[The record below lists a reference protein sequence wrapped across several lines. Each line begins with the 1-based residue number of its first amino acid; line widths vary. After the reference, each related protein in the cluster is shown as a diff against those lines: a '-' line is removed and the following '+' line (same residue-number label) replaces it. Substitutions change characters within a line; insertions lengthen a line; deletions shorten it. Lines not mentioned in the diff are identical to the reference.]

1 MEVISIIP
9 ARSGSKGITNKNLQ
23 EIGGKKLLDWSIKAS
38 LRTRGI
44 NRTLVSTDSQEYA
57 NLALALGAEVPFL
70 RPAEFATDSSPDLDF
85 IRHAISKLAEGG
97 TRPDFIVH
105 LRPTTP
111 FRDPHVIERAIQ
123 EYIQDR
129 SKFSALRSVHEMSES
144 AYKTLEIEPNGQ
156 LVRVFS
162 NNQDIENSN
171 MARQSFPTTYSPNG
185 YVDVIA
191 TDFVEAENKIHGDRV
206 KAFITE
212 RVIEVDD
219 STDLEFLNISL
230 QMNHSP
236 FEKVFG
242 VSNE

>member
-1 MEVISIIP
+1 MEVVSIIP

-38 LRTRGI
+38 LRTKNI
-44 NRTLVSTDSQEYA
+44 NRTLVSTDSQEYS
-57 NLALALGAEVPFL
+57 NLALALGADVPFL
-70 RPAEFATDSSPDLDF
+70 RPAEFASDTSPDLDF
-85 IRHAISKLAEGG
+85 IRHAISKLSEKG
-97 TRPDFIVH
+97 TRPDLIVH

-123 EYIQDR
+123 EFIKDGPKY
-129 SKFSALRSVHEMSES
+129 SALRSVHEMSES
-144 AYKTLEIEPNGQ
+144 AYKTLEIDPNGL
-156 LVRVFS
+156 LVRVFT
-162 NNQDIENSN
+162 NIQDIENSN

-212 RVIEVDD
+212 RVLEVDD
-219 STDLEFLNISL
+219 VTDLEFLNVSL
-230 QMNHSP
+230 KMNHVP

-242 VSNE
+242 V